1 MTSYMAMDGNTGH
14 ALQLDGKFGKITV
27 DGDTYEVFV
36 SLHDGIVDPK
46 RCAARIC
53 TGIVVIALIW

>member
-1 MTSYMAMDGNTGH
+1 MDGNTGH
-14 ALQLDGKFGKITV
+14 ALQLGGKFGKITV
-27 DGDTYEVFV
+27 GGDTYGVFV